1 MKYIMTDK
9 LREMERYLK
18 LQIKETERLMF
29 ASKGRHDT
37 VDADKWMAVSD
48 AYEDCYTRLFGNY
61 ERENDK

>member
-1 MKYIMTDK
+1 MTDK

-37 VDADKWMAVSD
+37 VDADKWLAVLES
-48 AYEDCYTRLFGNY
+48 YVDCYTRLFGNY
-61 ERENDK
+61 ERDDDK